1 MNFLPIARLEISSA
15 ARNPMTYYSRCLTAL
30 VTISGGIGFVAAGF
44 ARRISA
50 TSAGQGVFCMMAGC
64 AYVLL
69 AAQAILLTCD
79 CVSREKRED
88 TLGLL
93 FLTPLTGFDIVAG
106 KLAAQAGR
114 SLSCLLAAVPAFGF
128 CLILGGV
135 GLEDFV
141 VVALGLLNTLF
152 YFSALGILM
161 SACVRRERAAAS
173 LGGVALLILAT
184 LLPVLGMIFN
194 CPLWMALIPAGA
206 IMTGIAPALGLSTS
220 HNPIVWMLISHC
232 LGWMFIAGASYILP
246 YAITRRPDAKWS
258 RRTANSPPWLAE
270 LAKPLLTTAILAMIC
285 AVILGGVFLGP
296 RWIAWPPAFLATIL
310 LMHSVLK
317 FQAASQAGRVL
328 ADKRR
333 TGELELLL
341 TTPYDH
347 DEILRASLIALK
359 QSLFWPTIFA
369 ITMDLVMIIFVG
381 WKMGFLEGIGCAG
394 LLTVEIVWLLA
405 NLYGLS
411 WVGAHLGLKLGNP
424 VKAAGKAIL
433 YIMLI
438 PWISGLVFVVVMS
451 IVLRGR
457 PFEADFIFPAWLPF
471 IIAFAICNTL
481 FPAHAVGELRDQFR
495 ALAAR
500 T

>member
-30 VTISGGIGFVAAGF
+30 VTISAGIGFVAAGF

-114 SLSCLLAAVPAFGF
+114 SLSCLLAAVPALGF

-152 YFSALGILM
+152 YFSALGILI

-173 LGGVALLILAT
+173 WGGLALLIFGA

-232 LGWMFIAGASYILP
+232 LGWVFIAGASYILP
-246 YAITRRPDAKWS
+246 YAITRRPDAKRS

-285 AVILGGVFLGP
+285 AVILGGVFLGA

-347 DEILRASLIALK
+347 DEILRACLIALK
-359 QSLFWPTIFA
+359 QSLFWPTLFTITVDFA
-369 ITMDLVMIIFVG
+369 LVVFAA
-381 WKMGFLEGIGCAG
+381 WKIGFPEGLSWAVA
-394 LLTVEIVWLLA
+394 LMVEIAWLLA
-405 NLYGLS
+405 NLYGLT
-411 WVGAHLGLKLGNP
+411 WVGAYWGLKLGNP
-424 VKAAGKAIL
+424 AKAAGKAIL
-433 YIMLI
+433 YVMLI
-438 PWISGLVFVVVMS
+438 PWISVVVFVVFLLMLVH
-451 IVLRGR
+451 GHQ
-457 PFEADFIFPAWLPF
+457 FEPGFIPPTLLLF
-471 IIAFAICNTL
+471 IIVFAICNTL
-481 FPAHAVGELRDQFR
+481 FPGRAVNELSDRFR
-495 ALAAR
+495 TLAAR